1 MQDMFSQGAVLV
13 FGATG
18 GIGQHVVMEFAKAG
32 ADLALIWRSKE
43 DVAKDVA
50 ARVEGLGRKVSL
62 HHCDVTED
70 GAAARAVAEAA
81 QAHGRVHTLVWG
93 AGPLVDQVKIA
104 DVTTDQWK
112 RAINTEVN
120 GFFAAAQ
127 ASV

>member
-1 MQDMFSQGAVLV
+1 MQDMFSQGAVLI

-62 HHCDVTED
+62 HHCDVTKD
-70 GAAARAVAEAA
+70 GAAAREAQLA
-81 QAHGRVHTLVWG
+81 PSRR
-93 AGPLVDQVKIA
+93 IN
-104 DVTTDQWK
+104 
-112 RAINTEVN
+112 RAKLWE
-120 GFFAAAQ
+120 
-127 ASV
+127 

>member
-1 MQDMFSQGAVLV
+1 MQDMFSQGAVLI

-81 QAHGRVHTLVWG
+81 QDYLQLLKFKTGNCHHH
-93 AGPLVDQVKIA
+93 P
-104 DVTTDQWK
+104 
-112 RAINTEVN
+112 
-120 GFFAAAQ
+120 
-127 ASV
+127 